1 MEEPKQDSGNL
12 TPIEKYKELQK
23 QDWQLEGLIVTSII
37 YGLFQIPELL
47 QNNMAGF
54 LNFVPSTEIV
64 FAWFQILGLAAIVLI
79 SNLLLLIMYRLIWII
94 VAFSPNTDYDR
105 LQRLNDLSG
114 LHLSFGFRWFLFLV
128 TSSFISMMSY
138 GFLDIFLGLNGA
150 LAEAIAI
157 MVSLLFAF
165 SIMESLLSLFTVNL
179 PNADRKI
186 RRRFTVFIQ
195 LLFFL
200 VNPLILVFS
209 MVKAKKLFSAI
220 GFNYNLDLLNY
231 AKVRAASVKLSGEQ
245 SADPTYR
252 KTDNHRTIGDI
263 LKLQNW
269 PAAIDGMLL
278 LIISNFILLS
288 FSQTQFRKDTDLI
301 QVMQSESYMLFTVDQ
316 SLGLI
321 VTNNFFILPS
331 YKKSPPQQ
339 ILNLSQ
345 LGVTVNGK
353 KKVVNWLWNRGEA
366 DYGIHA
372 YVNYKDLDSGVNIIR
387 IKFGKYQEELE
398 FYREK

>member
-54 LNFVPSTEIV
+54 LSFVPSTEIV
-64 FAWFQILGLAAIVLI
+64 FAWFRFLGFAAIALI

-94 VAFSPNTDYDR
+94 VAFSPNTDYVR

-128 TSSFISMMSY
+128 TSSFTSMMSY
-138 GFLDIFLGLNGA
+138 GLLDIFLGLNGA
-150 LAEAIAI
+150 LAEAIVIIA
-157 MVSLLFAF
+157 SLLFML
-165 SIMESLLSLFTVNL
+165 SIMESLFSLFTVNL
-179 PNADRKI
+179 PKADRKI

-200 VNPLILVFS
+200 VNPLIIVFS
-209 MVKAKKLFSAI
+209 MGKVKKLFSAI

-231 AKVRAASVKLSGEQ
+231 AKVRAASVNLSGEQ
-245 SADPTYR
+245 SADPTYQ
-252 KTDNHRTIGDI
+252 KNDTLRTIGNT

-269 PAAIDGMLL
+269 PAAMDGMLL
-278 LIISNFILLS
+278 LIISTFIMVS
-288 FSQTQFRKDTDLI
+288 FSKTELKKDTDLI
-301 QVMQSESYMLFTVDQ
+301 QVMQSETYMLFTVDQ

-339 ILNLSQ
+339 ILNLSK

-353 KKVVNWLWNRGEA
+353 KKAVNWLWNRGEA

-398 FYREK
+398 FYRAK

>member
-37 YGLFQIPELL
+37 FGLFQIPELL
-47 QNNMAGF
+47 QNNMSWF

-64 FAWFQILGLAAIVLI
+64 FAWFRILGFAAIVLI

-128 TSSFISMMSY
+128 TSSFISMMFY

-150 LAEAIAI
+150 LTEAIAI

-165 SIMESLLSLFTVNL
+165 SILDSLLSLFTVGL

-200 VNPLILVFS
+200 VNPLISVFS
-209 MVKAKKLFSAI
+209 VLKAKKLLRAI
-220 GFNYNLDLLNY
+220 GLNYNLDLLNY
-231 AKVRAASVKLSGEQ
+231 AKVRAASVNLSGEQ

-252 KTDNHRTIGDI
+252 KTDTHRTIGDT

-301 QVMQSESYMLFTVDQ
+301 QVMQSENYLLFTVDQ
-316 SLGLI
+316 SLGL
-321 VTNNFFILPS
+321 NESKNFFILPS
-331 YKKSPPQQ
+331 DKKSPPQKK
-339 ILNLSQ
+339 LNLSQ

-353 KKVVNWLWNRGEA
+353 KKAVNWLWNRGEA
-366 DYGIHA
+366 DFGIHA
-372 YVNYKDLDSGVNIIR
+372 YVNHQDLDSGVNIIR

-398 FYREK
+398 FYRAK